1 MRILQLMS
9 CRGWS
14 SDAYWAARVSVELER
29 AGHQVILACRR
40 GTQERVIDLARAMGA
55 RHIETLGFEGGLKPA
70 SDAADLRRL
79 REWLPEVDV
88 IHAHRG
94 KEHWLAAIANRLSKT
109 PRPLVRTRHIV
120 QPVRP
125 HALNRWLY
133 RKATSLTITVSEAIR
148 RQYLAAELA
157 PPERV
162 LALPG
167 GVDAEAF
174 RPGRAAEPF
183 RRANGLVGGEPLVG
197 LLGGFRIMKGHVTAL
212 EAVERLARAGRSFQ
226 VALVGSGTLEL
237 IIRTARARAGL
248 TGRVAIVDGETDPV
262 DAVAAFDVALYVP
275 LESDGMS
282 RVLLEYLA
290 AGRAVVASRVGVV
303 SEVLT
308 DGENALL
315 VPAGE
320 PGPLAEAIGR
330 LLGDA
335 ALRARLGRAARELVE
350 RRLSGA
356 RVAETLAARYATLIQ
371 APPDRAA

>member
-29 AGHQVILACRR
+29 AGHHVILACRR
-40 GTQERVIDLARAMGA
+40 GTEERVIDRALAVGA
-55 RHIETLGFEGGLKPA
+55 RHIETLSFQGGLKPA

-94 KEHWLAAIANRLSKT
+94 KEHWLAAVANRLSKT

-120 QPVRP
+120 QVVRP

-133 RKATSLTITVSEAIR
+133 GKATSLTVTVSEAIR
-148 RQYLAAELA
+148 SQYLAAGLA
-157 PPERV
+157 SPERV

-174 RPGRAAEPF
+174 RPDRSPEPF
-183 RRANGLVGGEPLVG
+183 RRANGLVGHEPLIG
-197 LLGGFRIMKGHVTAL
+197 LLGGFRIMKGHVIAL
-212 EAVERLARAGRSFQ
+212 EAVERLARAGRPFH
-226 VALVGSGTLEL
+226 VALVGQGMLDL

-248 TGRVAIVDGETDPV
+248 TERVAIVDRETDPV

-335 ALRARLGRAARELVE
+335 ALRARLGRAARALVE
-350 RRLSGA
+350 QRLSGA
-356 RVAETLAARYATLIQ
+356 RVAETLAARYATLIP
-371 APPDRAA
+371 APPDRPA

>member
-29 AGHQVILACRR
+29 AGHHVILACRR
-40 GTQERVIDLARAMGA
+40 GTQERVMDRARAAGV
-55 RHIETLGFEGGLKPA
+55 RHIETLAFRGGVKPA

-88 IHAHRG
+88 IHTHRG
-94 KEHWLAAIANRLSKT
+94 KEHWLAAVANRLSKT

-133 RKATSLTITVSEAIR
+133 RKATSLTVTVSEGIR
-148 RQYLAAELA
+148 RQLLAADLA

-174 RPGRAAEPF
+174 RPDRAAQPF
-183 RRANGLVGGEPLVG
+183 RRAHGLIGNSPMVG
-197 LLGGFRIMKGHVTAL
+197 LLGGFRIMKGQLIAIEAL
-212 EAVERLARAGRSFQ
+212 ERLARAGRDFHG
-226 VALVGSGTLEL
+226 ALVGRGALEL
-237 IIRTARARAGL
+237 TFRTARARAGL
-248 TGRVAIVDGETDPV
+248 SERVVVVDDETDPV
-262 DAVAAFDVALYVP
+262 NAVAAFDVALYVP

-282 RVLLEYLA
+282 RVLFEYLA

-330 LLGDA
+330 LLDDV
-335 ALRARLGRAARELVE
+335 ALRARLGAAARALIE

-356 RVAETLAARYATLIQ
+356 RVAEALVARYAALTPPLTER
-371 APPDRAA
+371 AP

>member
-14 SDAYWAARVSVELER
+14 SDAYWAVRVSVELER
-29 AGHQVILACRR
+29 AGHHVILACRR
-40 GTQERVIDLARAMGA
+40 GTEDRVIDRARAAGA
-55 RHIETLGFEGGLKPA
+55 RHIETLSFQSGLKPA

-94 KEHWLAAIANRLSKT
+94 KEHWLAAVANRLSKT

-120 QPVRP
+120 QVVRP

-133 RKATSLTITVSEAIR
+133 GKATSLTVTVSEAIR
-148 RQYLAAELA
+148 RQYLAAGLA
-157 PPERV
+157 SPERV

-174 RPGRAAEPF
+174 RPDRSPEPF
-183 RRANGLVGGEPLVG
+183 RRANGLVGHEPLIG
-197 LLGGFRIMKGHVTAL
+197 LLGGFRIMKGHVIAL
-212 EAVERLARAGRSFQ
+212 EAVERLARAGRSFH
-226 VALVGSGTLEL
+226 VALVGQGMLDL

-248 TGRVAIVDGETDPV
+248 TERVAIVDRETDPV

-290 AGRAVVASRVGVV
+290 AGRAVIASRVGVV

-335 ALRARLGRAARELVE
+335 ALRARLGRAARALVE
-350 RRLSGA
+350 QRLSGA
-356 RVAETLAARYATLIQ
+356 RVAETLAARYATLIP
-371 APPDRAA
+371 APPDRPA

>member
-1 MRILQLMS
+1 
-9 CRGWS
+9 
-14 SDAYWAARVSVELER
+14 
-29 AGHQVILACRR
+29 
-40 GTQERVIDLARAMGA
+40 MGA

-148 RQYLAAELA
+148 RQYLAAELV

-183 RRANGLVGGEPLVG
+183 RRAHGLVGGEPLVG

-212 EAVERLARAGRSFQ
+212 EAVERLARAGLSFQ

-248 TGRVAIVDGETDPV
+248 TGRVAIVDGESDPV

>member
-1 MRILQLMS
+1 MS

-29 AGHQVILACRR
+29 AGHQVILACRL
-40 GTQERVIDLARAMGA
+40 GTEDQVIDRARAAGV
-55 RHIETLGFEGGLKPA
+55 RHIETLSFQGGLKPP

-79 REWLPEVDV
+79 RRWLSDVDV
-88 IHAHRG
+88 IHVHRG
-94 KEHWLAAIANRLSKT
+94 KEHWLAAIANRLAKK

-120 QPVRP
+120 QAVRP

-133 RKATSLTITVSEAIR
+133 RKATGLTVTVSEAIR

-162 LALPG
+162 LAIPG
-167 GVDAEAF
+167 GVDAETF
-174 RPGRAAEPF
+174 RPGRDARPF
-183 RRANGLVGGEPLVG
+183 RRAIGLAGDGPLIG
-197 LLGGFRIMKGHVTAL
+197 LLGGFRVMKGQLFAL
-212 EAVERLARAGRSFQ
+212 EAVERLARTGRSFHM
-226 VALVGSGTLEL
+226 ALVGSGAFDLT
-237 IIRTARARAGL
+237 IRTARARAGL
-248 TGRVAIVDGETDPV
+248 SERVAIVDDETDPV
-262 DAVAAFDVALYVP
+262 EAVAAFDVALYVP

-282 RVLLEYLA
+282 RVLFEYLA

-303 SEVLT
+303 PEVLT

-320 PGPLAEAIGR
+320 PKPLAEALAR
-330 LLGDA
+330 LLDDA
-335 ALRARLGRAARELVE
+335 ALRARLGAAARALVE

-356 RVAETLAARYATLIQ
+356 RIAETLVARYATLGS
-371 APPDRAA
+371 PPAVRRA